1 MDEIRIEG
9 LELSCIVG
17 VRRRERRKKQL
28 VRLDLTLGLDV
39 SEAGQTGRIALT
51 CDYSRVADEVT
62 ELLRFRAYRL
72 IEVATEELAAML
84 FGVHSMLQQVDI
96 RLEKPGALASRARS
110 ASVQIHRKR
119 SHYPRKSLTTDF
131 GSLDVLLETHEAGLY
146 LLQVDPGRELPEAAD
161 ALVRSRARAPES
173 ARPASERKLAF
184 IVNGMLERGGRSVR
198 ASELFPARTSGE
210 RAANSGSESVTVFVC
225 ACPSLSIA

>member
-1 MDEIRIEG
+1 MLGAPSSGAPSSCARYRTPVQGVEKLDGSVSTPTARRLDSPLRASPGRFSPFRKPMDEIRIEA

-39 SEAGQTGRIALT
+39 SKAGQTGRIALT

-84 FGVHSMLQQVDI
+84 FGVHPMLQQVDI
-96 RLEKPGALASRARS
+96 RLEKPGALANRARS
-110 ASVQIHRKR
+110 
-119 SHYPRKSLTTDF
+119 
-131 GSLDVLLETHEAGLY
+131 
-146 LLQVDPGRELPEAAD
+146 
-161 ALVRSRARAPES
+161 
-173 ARPASERKLAF
+173 
-184 IVNGMLERGGRSVR
+184 
-198 ASELFPARTSGE
+198 
-210 RAANSGSESVTVFVC
+210 
-225 ACPSLSIA
+225 